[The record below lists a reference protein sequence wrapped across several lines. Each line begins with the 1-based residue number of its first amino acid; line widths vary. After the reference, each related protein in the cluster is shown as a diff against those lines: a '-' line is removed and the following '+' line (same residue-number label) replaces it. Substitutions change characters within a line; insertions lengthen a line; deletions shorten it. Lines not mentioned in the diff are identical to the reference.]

1 MDLDL
6 TKYFDYN
13 ATVTLTMFFI
23 SLVVVGLNRIS
34 KGWFNKHLFST
45 QRGSWYNPFTYI
57 RLFTHIL
64 GHKNWKHFANNYLK
78 ILLLGPLIE
87 EKYGSINFLIM
98 ILVTALITG
107 IVNLF
112 KKNTNMKGA
121 SGIAFMLIVLSA
133 FVNISGDKIPLT
145 LVLIII
151 FYVIDEI
158 KDLRKK
164 DSVAHY
170 GHLVGALCGLVF
182 GFWFL
187 LDNPWQIIID
197 FINNLCL
204 I

>member
-1 MDLDL
+1 MEIVD
-6 TKYFDYN
+6 YFDYN
-13 ATVTLTMFFI
+13 AIVTLSMFFI
-23 SLVVVGLNRIS
+23 SLIIVFLNKIS
-34 KGWFNKHLFST
+34 NNWFNKHLFST

-64 GHKNWKHFANNYLK
+64 GHKDWKHFSNNYLK

-98 ILVTALITG
+98 ILITAFVTGL
-107 IVNLF
+107 VNLL
-112 KKNTNMKGA
+112 KKKTNLKGA
-121 SGIAFMLIVLSA
+121 SSVAFMLIVLSA

-151 FYVIDEI
+151 FYIIDEI

-170 GHLVGALCGLVF
+170 GHLAGALCGLVF

-187 LDNPWQIIID
+187 GDNPLQIVVD
-197 FINNLCL
+197 FINNILN